1 MDYKYLFYVKKCFNH
16 SDEERNFLS
25 RLLFNSIYTD
35 ECYLNRAMIDLSFNT
50 KIKRSFNTTDKSKS
64 QILIYYASPIKIT
77 RIFTDLIQI
86 LESKEDDYEYNFMT
100 KSEKYMIIGNSRIG
114 KLTHSQAHY
123 INKLIAST
131 EFARS
136 NILPKSNKL
145 LSATTTKNFI
155 TGEKFKS

>member
-16 SDEERNFLS
+16 SNQEREFLS
-25 RLLFNSIYTD
+25 KLLFNSVYTD
-35 ECYLNRAMIDLSFNT
+35 ECNLNRAMIDLSFNT

-64 QILIYYASPIKIT
+64 QILIYYSSPIKIT

-86 LESKEDDYEYNFMT
+86 LEVNDDKYEYGFLT

-123 INKLIAST
+123 INRLIST
-131 EFARS
+131 TDFTVS
-136 NILPKSNKL
+136 NVLPKPSKAPICNHYKEFPNER
-145 LSATTTKNFI
+145 KV
-155 TGEKFKS
+155 